1 MARAISDHQI
11 LEAALAVIVKQ
22 GYAGATTR
30 EIAATAGINEVT
42 LFRRFGSK
50 QKLLT
55 AVVEQEAE
63 NFIAAGIEYS
73 GDVTADLLRVVRF
86 YQNIVQ
92 HRGRVIAM
100 MMTELPR
107 HPELGEI
114 MQTPMQIVGRVI
126 AILARYQQE
135 GKLVAEPPFQ
145 AFLALVGPLFLEGVL
160 GAVGPNLLMTQL
172 DPVELVDHYLQGR
185 VSTRSSI
192 DKDKQTN
199 KH

>member
-63 NFIAAGIEYS
+63 NFIAAGIE
-73 GDVTADLLRVVRF
+73 
-86 YQNIVQ
+86 
-92 HRGRVIAM
+92 
-100 MMTELPR
+100 
-107 HPELGEI
+107 
-114 MQTPMQIVGRVI
+114 
-126 AILARYQQE
+126 
-135 GKLVAEPPFQ
+135 
-145 AFLALVGPLFLEGVL
+145 
-160 GAVGPNLLMTQL
+160 
-172 DPVELVDHYLQGR
+172 
-185 VSTRSSI
+185 
-192 DKDKQTN
+192 
-199 KH
+199 